1 MSKSDLTSLLNIGK
15 VLSKQ
20 LNDIGINTQEEL
32 MLLGSENTFIR
43 LQTIDQSSSIN
54 KLFALEGAIQG
65 VKWNDL
71 TSRKK
76 QDLKIFY
83 KLCKAQQKCN
93 Q

>member
-1 MSKSDLTSLLNIGK
+1 MSKSDLTSLPNIGK

-54 KLFALEGAIQG
+54 KLFALEGEIGRAH
-65 VKWNDL
+65 V
-71 TSRKK
+71 
-76 QDLKIFY
+76 
-83 KLCKAQQKCN
+83 
-93 Q
+93 